1 MTNFVQFSKRCKM
14 RHDFDDQIQVRYQ
27 HLDGQDYDTWVSGEE
42 ALRRLGSSEAEE
54 QLKSLNN
61 LSRDDLRVVLRSL
74 PERIRDIVQRRLR
87 DELADT
93 LETGIGGNL
102 IGDALAGAA
111 RGQGTAGETAASE
124 KERWL
129 ALLHYGPFRKI
140 VLELAYIQLEGSFPE
155 VESGQ
160 EPDDWL

>member
-1 MTNFVQFSKRCKM
+1 MTNFARFSKRCKM

-42 ALRRLGSSEAEE
+42 ALQRLESLEAEE
-54 QLKSLNN
+54 QLKSLSN
-61 LSRDDLRVVLRSL
+61 LSRDDLQVVLRSL
-74 PERIRDIVQRRLR
+74 PEKIRDIAQRRLR
-87 DELADT
+87 DELADS

-111 RGQGTAGETAASE
+111 RGQGTGGETAAAE

-129 ALLHYGPFRKI
+129 TLLHYGPFRKI
-140 VLELAYIQLEGSFPE
+140 VLELAWIQLEGSFPE

-160 EPDDWL
+160 ERDDWL